1 MSKVLYADQGIQS
14 IMAAVWK
21 YDDQSDL
28 QWISLAMYDDNK
40 WKANI
45 NIGAY
50 DSPKGSYNIHIYLVD
65 GNGEYHNIVQT
76 EENILN

>member
-1 MSKVLYADQGIQS
+1 
-14 IMAAVWK
+14 MAAVWK

-50 DSPKGSYNIHIYLVD
+50 DSPKGSYNIHIYLAD